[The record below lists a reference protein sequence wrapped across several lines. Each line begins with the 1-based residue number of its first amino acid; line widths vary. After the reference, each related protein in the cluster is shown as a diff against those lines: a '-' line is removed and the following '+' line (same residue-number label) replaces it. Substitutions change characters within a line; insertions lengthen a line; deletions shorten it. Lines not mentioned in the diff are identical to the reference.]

1 MPYMPTNFYPKNCA
15 IDIGKTVKYLTWSAD
30 LDKYDSIDK
39 AEIIIYNYY
48 SKNPIASIIL
58 KNSKYNE
65 HGIATIRFATDNYG
79 HTDWWEPE
87 YDDGNFTFNDKDEIV
102 KLYDAYEI
110 RFTNQ
115 PLFPMTSESG
125 FKFDLPLELSSDF
138 TVERIKSKNN
148 KYLGPIDDEDEYY
161 EIFSSLLLDN
171 FKYYWILSVS
181 STNTYDSWVTDGY
194 IEKMGVA
201 GIKQYY
207 KTFPN
212 SYIAPQGEDIFDFEN
227 AKAYTEQKI
236 YNESSGKQYSF
247 CVENGTGYFNETG
260 TALKIGYY
268 KSDKYEVKTIE
279 DDDDKTTTINNYYY
293 KRYAIFDRVINC
305 FDNQGQSIFG
315 TKKTKLKGD
324 IEAQHRFRVCDVT
337 LNAKNIPVIE
347 NNGKQTILGVG
358 GTPREPETLELTI
371 DVYKFPVKNIYTMAY
386 YYPAKAGNKENDFLL
401 LDAAS
406 IMTDQNF
413 RPIKIIKDANDTVVK
428 DDEGKTTIMY
438 LDELDETNVECLK
451 GPYTIVEY
459 EDAEN
464 LFPLW
469 NEKEALEGDDI
480 QFQPET
486 GSIVITP
493 STGIVVMKELSGQYL
508 ELNRTKTT
516 LRIDVDEDE
525 QNNLAFSVGDYFQI
539 KSNSVASF
547 ENYYETVSDL
557 RVVIYETDLFE
568 EEEETKFRTLT
579 LSGPSCSFTGKFGK
593 YTGNIT
599 SNAINMNEIK
609 VQDFEWSY
617 WEIYKT
623 SYHKT
628 EGVEL
633 GKELVYISEK
643 DYSRNLFLTYNN
655 FTNINE
661 TADYVR
667 TYYEIVL
674 YVKDKRNIVFS
685 SAPVKVYVDIKGITE
700 SGLLETEWD
709 EEKQG
714 IYVNFANYMPSVKAV
729 SYAYS
734 SAKLGIGKEQDKI
747 IGGKPDHYA
756 QLLQDE
762 QTYNTDPKPS
772 YMFLDNERAAY
783 IGSLKDTEYKINHPA
798 NNLMCYFVF
807 KLNENDFNGDLFSM
821 YFNSEAISRKTL
833 NLMIESTHTYTYKNE
848 NKKDVFGILPDRIK
862 IVYNDIEGITQT
874 EYLDLAY
881 TENEGDSENKES
893 FINPDIIRKIANS
906 DIKDK
911 IKNHYLDTNKTYSFT
926 EGAQFL
932 ADDIL
937 NCNEPISCLIYFD
950 DGKINILLQIPYY
963 HDTDKNEYLCRNY
976 VYRSG
981 KSFYSGNAT
990 LNRVDFYP
998 RIGYREFLTGYKY
1011 SEDNKTNYFEDK
1023 FVEKIDDDYVL
1034 QNAIGKESFKDTNFG
1049 NPEKGQVT
1057 LYKNFGV
1064 GNPLNFSVGSDELLD
1079 WDHTMLYRY
1088 CYDPDTKEILTILLV
1103 SDFYCPNRKFWDY
1116 SVSNRYEYSYVFVP
1130 VYKRITEL
1138 PYEEY
1143 ITNIV
1148 SSSGKRIR
1156 PTYED
1161 TAIFSATSLY
1171 SKDRIYYINPYENSN
1186 HRWSFLLD
1194 TNDDSISFTTE
1205 SSVTAGA
1212 KYAKVAKSEVIYM
1225 QGQVTAKLG
1234 KLKDES
1240 TYYKDDFYS
1249 LQLLKQFLNKAN
1261 MKMLRLKNGMC
1272 IPVDTQIKTATGQS
1286 KLIGN
1291 PTDISFDWFQIENEE
1306 DFFFYEPVL
1315 ITE

>member
-15 IDIGKTVKYLTWSAD
+15 IDISKNVKYLTWSAD

-48 SKNPIASIIL
+48 SKSPIASIIL
-58 KNSKYNE
+58 EDVKRYGNE
-65 HGIATIRFATDNYG
+65 HGLVTIRFAADRYG

-87 YDDGNFTFNDKDEIV
+87 LKYDETKGYEDFVFKTIKKENEPDREEIV
-102 KLYDAYEI
+102 KLYEAYEI
-110 RFTNQ
+110 CFTNQ
-115 PLFPMTSESG
+115 PLFPMTSEHG

-138 TVERIKSKNN
+138 TVERIAYKDNETN
-148 KYLGPIDDEDEYY
+148 VPITTKDGYY
-161 EIFSSLLLDN
+161 KIFSSLLLDN
-171 FKYYWILSVS
+171 FKYYWTLSVS
-181 STNTYDSWVTDGY
+181 SADTYDSWVTDGY
-194 IEKMGVA
+194 IEKTGVA

-212 SYIAPQGEDIFDFEN
+212 SYIAPLGKDVFDFDNTEY
-227 AKAYTEQKI
+227 YTKQKI
-236 YNESSGKQYSF
+236 YNENTGKEYSF
-247 CVENGTGYFNETG
+247 SVERGTGYFNEVG

-268 KSDKYEVKTIE
+268 YDTIAAQ
-279 DDDDKTTTINNYYY
+279 YS
-293 KRYAIFDRVINC
+293 RYAIFDKAFKCV
-305 FDNQGQSIFG
+305 DNQNQSIFG
-315 TKKTKLKGD
+315 TEKND
-324 IEAQHRFRVCDVT
+324 IQNQQRFLVYDV
-337 LNAKNIPVIE
+337 VSD
-347 NNGKQTILGVG
+347 NNGNFIAEGNGKKTILGVG

-371 DVYKFPVKNIYTMAY
+371 DVYKFPVKKIYSMAY
-386 YYPAKAGNKENDFLL
+386 YYPKKLANADNDILAINL
-401 LDAAS
+401 NT
-406 IMTDQNF
+406 IIVDQNF
-413 RPIKIIKDANDTVVK
+413 RPIKFNTVT
-428 DDEGKTTIMY
+428 DDDGNTTTTTTITY
-438 LDELDETNVECLK
+438 LDELSETDDNCLK
-451 GPYTIVEY
+451 GPFTIVEY
-459 EDAEN
+459 EDVEN

-469 NEKEALEGDDI
+469 VEKEEWDTEDVKLILKGEDEKTLTIKRAK
-480 QFQPET
+480 
-486 GSIVITP
+486 
-493 STGIVVMKELSGQYL
+493 KELSGQYL

-516 LRIDVDEDE
+516 LRIDMSSKQDD
-525 QNNLAFSVGDYFQI
+525 LAFSVGDYFQI
-539 KSNSVASF
+539 KSNSVTSF

-557 RVVIYETDLFE
+557 RVAIYETDLFKE
-568 EEEETKFRTLT
+568 ESETKFTTLT

-599 SNAINMNEIK
+599 SNAVDISKIK
-609 VQDFEWSY
+609 AQDFEWSY

-623 SYHKT
+623 SYNRIEK
-628 EGVEL
+628 VEL
-633 GKELVYISEK
+633 GKELVYVSEK

-655 FTNINE
+655 FTNIDE

-729 SYAYS
+729 SYSYS
-734 SAKLGIGKEQDKI
+734 STSSVGDERDKV
-747 IGGKPDHYA
+747 IGGKPDHYM
-756 QLLQDE
+756 QLLQTE
-762 QTYNTDPKPS
+762 ETYNTVPKPS
-772 YMFLDNERAAY
+772 YMFLDDDRAAY
-783 IGSLKDTEYKINHPA
+783 VGSLKDTEYKINHPID
-798 NNLMCYFVF
+798 NLMCYFVF

-821 YFNSEAISRKTL
+821 YFNSETKYRRTL
-833 NLMIESTHTYTYKNE
+833 NLMIESTHTWTYKDEEGNE
-848 NKKDVFGILPDRIK
+848 IFGGILPDRIK
-862 IVYNDIEGITQT
+862 IVYSAAGGITQT
-874 EYLDLAY
+874 EYLDLAS
-881 TENEGDSENKES
+881 TENKEL
-893 FINPDIIRKIANS
+893 FINPDIIRTTGN

-911 IKNHYLDTNKTYSFT
+911 IKNHYLDTSEKYTFAEN
-926 EGAQFL
+926 AQFL

-950 DGKINILLQIPYY
+950 GDDEKIINILLQIPYHY
-963 HDTDKNEYLCRNY
+963 DGTNYLCRNY
-976 VYRSG
+976 VYRSTLPLCT
-981 KSFYSGNAT
+981 KDEEDKARIDET
-990 LNRVDFYP
+990 KLNRVDFYP

-1011 SEDNKTNYFEDK
+1011 FEDNKTNYFKTK
-1023 FVEKIDDDYVL
+1023 FVQEIDDNGNYVL
-1034 QNAIGKESFKDTNFG
+1034 KNAIGKTLFSDDDDGFG
-1049 NPEKGQVT
+1049 NPESGKVT

-1064 GNPLNFSVGSDELLD
+1064 GNPLNFSVGSDEFLD

-1116 SVSNRYEYSYVFVP
+1116 SVSNKYEYSYVFVP

-1234 KLKDES
+1234 RLKDES